1 LHASQQFPLEL
12 FVGDL
17 DNNGSTDQVLA
28 IEKNGK
34 YYTFLG
40 KEELE
45 KQLPALMRKQS
56 SDYSSLAGRT
66 VDEIFGDKLQHTKK
80 LTANT
85 LASISLIND
94 GRGKYIVSRL
104 PMQLQ
109 WWPVFS
115 FCDGFH
121 SANTFTFLA
130 AGNFYGVLPYEG
142 RYDAGYGAVLSCGP
156 SGNTTALPAL
166 ESGFMPGGEVRD
178 IKPIKTLDSKTIFA
192 VARNN
197 AGILFYRLKE

>member
-1 LHASQQFPLEL
+1 MRSQQFPLEL

-28 IEKNGK
+28 IEKNEK

-66 VDEIFGDKLQHTKK
+66 VDELFGDKLQHTKK
-80 LTANT
+80 LAANT
-85 LASISLIND
+85 LASISLMND
-94 GRGKYIVSRL
+94 RKGKYIISRL

-121 SANTFTFLA
+121 SADTSAFLA

-142 RYDAGYGAVLSCGP
+142 RYDAGYGAVLSCQANGK
-156 SGNTTALPAL
+156 TTALPAL
-166 ESGFMPGGEVRD
+166 QSGFMPEGEVRD
-178 IKPIKTLDSKTIFA
+178 IKTIKTIGQKKIFA

-197 AGILFYRLKE
+197 AGILFYRLRE